1 MNQKTLRLIFACL
14 LVAIG
19 IAGRLFIHTPN
30 VETVTVVTLLAGM
43 LLGGTYAWAVPL
55 VVVGL
60 SDMVLGNDLILLYTW
75 SAWVGIGLLSK
86 VLRGAGKSIFT
97 QTFMLTGAGVA
108 STVIFYL
115 WTNFGVWQMSGMY
128 PHTGMGLLASY
139 VMGLPFLKFQLLGN
153 LMLVPVVSLVVLG
166 AWKAVHALQPAA
178 QTAATQPT
186 ADQLM

>member
-1 MNQKTLRLIFACL
+1 MNQKTLRLIFSL
-14 LVAIG
+14 LLIAIG

-30 VETVTVVTLLAGM
+30 VETVTTVTLLAGL
-43 LLGGTYAWAVPL
+43 LLGGTYAWVIPL
-55 VVVGL
+55 LVVGL

-86 VLRGAGKSIFT
+86 VLRGRFKSIFT

-115 WTNFGVWQMSGMY
+115 WTNFGVWQLSGMY

-139 VMGLPFLKFQLLGN
+139 AMGLPFLKFQLLGN
-153 LMLVPVVSLVVLG
+153 LMLVPAISLVVLS
-166 AWKAVHALQPAA
+166 AWKIVHALRPA
-178 QTAATQPT
+178 QHTAATKVT
-186 ADQLM
+186 VDSLV